1 MLPLI
6 AACSKKSND
15 YDGTSGN
22 FTPYQAGG
30 ETSAAATRPAA
41 TNSPTVAAAG
51 NPVDKPREW
60 PGIGN
65 SLVGDGK
72 YVAWTVDDGASPEA
86 IRGYAEFSKRTNTR
100 LTFFINASYTGFKEH
115 VSLLRP
121 LVQSGQIQVANHTY
135 SHADLTTLDAE
146 GVKEELQRNEDE
158 IMSMFGVSSK
168 PYFRPPYG
176 RYNDAVLKAAGEVGF
191 TRPVMWNGTTGDEA
205 KTSSRVIYMR
215 CIRYMLPQ
223 QIVLGH
229 LNYETII
236 PILDK
241 VKGLLDDRGL
251 TAVTV
256 RDYYGDASEEEIKA
270 AAPSPTTEAP
280 TQAPTTRYEDE
291 AAASQQATTAPA
303 ATTTAPPARATAA
316 PAATTAPAAT
326 ATTAPAAARR

>member
-1 MLPLI
+1 M
-6 AACSKKSND
+6 
-15 YDGTSGN
+15 
-22 FTPYQAGG
+22 
-30 ETSAAATRPAA
+30 
-41 TNSPTVAAAG
+41 
-51 NPVDKPREW
+51 
-60 PGIGN
+60 
-65 SLVGDGK
+65 
-72 YVAWTVDDGASPEA
+72 
-86 IRGYAEFSKRTNTR
+86 
-100 LTFFINASYTGFKEH
+100 
-115 VSLLRP
+115 LRP

-135 SHADLTTLDAE
+135 NHADLTTLDAE

-176 RYNDAVLKAAGEVGF
+176 RYNDAVLKAAGEIGF

-256 RDYYGDASEEEIKA
+256 RDYYLSLIHI
-270 AAPSPTTEAP
+270 
-280 TQAPTTRYEDE
+280 
-291 AAASQQATTAPA
+291 
-303 ATTTAPPARATAA
+303 
-316 PAATTAPAAT
+316 
-326 ATTAPAAARR
+326 

>member
-1 MLPLI
+1 M
-6 AACSKKSND
+6 
-15 YDGTSGN
+15 
-22 FTPYQAGG
+22 
-30 ETSAAATRPAA
+30 
-41 TNSPTVAAAG
+41 
-51 NPVDKPREW
+51 
-60 PGIGN
+60 
-65 SLVGDGK
+65 
-72 YVAWTVDDGASPEA
+72 
-86 IRGYAEFSKRTNTR
+86 
-100 LTFFINASYTGFKEH
+100 
-115 VSLLRP
+115 LRP

-176 RYNDAVLKAAGEVGF
+176 RYNDAVLKAAGEIGF

-241 VKGLLDDRGL
+241 VK
-251 TAVTV
+251 A
-256 RDYYGDASEEEIKA
+256 
-270 AAPSPTTEAP
+270 
-280 TQAPTTRYEDE
+280 
-291 AAASQQATTAPA
+291 
-303 ATTTAPPARATAA
+303 
-316 PAATTAPAAT
+316 
-326 ATTAPAAARR
+326 